1 MKTSTSKKATATNV
15 KETKTMGRYSA
26 YSCINTIT
34 KMIRM
39 VRQWKTLPRSTVLPN
54 PLCGAISVSIS
65 KEGIPAFAI
74 TGF

>member
-1 MKTSTSKKATATNV
+1 MKTSTATATDV
-15 KETKTMGRYSA
+15 KEKKNMRRSSA

-39 VRQWKTLPRSTVLPN
+39 GATVEDITESTVLPN
-54 PLCGAISVSIS
+54 PLCGAISASIS

>member
-39 VRQWKTLPRSTVLPN
+39 GATVEEITEKYGITESTLR
-54 PLCGAISVSIS
+54 AISASIS

>member
-1 MKTSTSKKATATNV
+1 MKTSTATATDV
-15 KETKTMGRYSA
+15 KEKKNMRRSSA

-39 VRQWKTLPRSTVLPN
+39 GGQWKTLPRSTVLPN
-54 PLCGAISVSIS
+54 PLCGAISASIS